1 MLNKLRNLMLR
12 KFSYIHGVVKSTKR
26 TKKPHYNSLR
36 LELGGFFSKIS
47 FKSLHLT
54 FISI

>member
-1 MLNKLRNLMLR
+1 MLR